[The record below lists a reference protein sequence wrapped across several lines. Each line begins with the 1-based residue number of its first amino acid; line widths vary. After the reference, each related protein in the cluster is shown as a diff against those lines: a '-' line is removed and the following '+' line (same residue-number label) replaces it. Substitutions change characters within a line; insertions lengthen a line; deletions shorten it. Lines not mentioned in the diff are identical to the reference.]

1 MFSGAGG
8 GGGVTIDLNEIL
20 QNFMGGNTGR
30 NNFFSTNTGTGT
42 GGGTSS
48 GFGRGAGPGM
58 NFFSQQPPF
67 SQQQQQQYRKESFTR
82 PFYCTLEELAT
93 GCTKRLKVKN
103 PITDPLTG
111 QPKMMER
118 IYTVKVKPGW
128 KKGTK
133 LHFQATKDG
142 NFPPISFVLCEK
154 KHDFF
159 RRVNN
164 DIHWNCKIT
173 QQQAEKGVKLK
184 VPVWMNNTN
193 NASQPPSNNY
203 LEIIMQ
209 GDNNEEIPI
218 RHGQKK
224 VVKGYGMPIKGGP
237 DKGDLIIEFHI
248 KRDVS

>member
-1 MFSGAGG
+1 
-8 GGGVTIDLNEIL
+8 
-20 QNFMGGNTGR
+20 
-30 NNFFSTNTGTGT
+30 
-42 GGGTSS
+42 
-48 GFGRGAGPGM
+48 
-58 NFFSQQPPF
+58 
-67 SQQQQQQYRKESFTR
+67 
-82 PFYCTLEELAT
+82 
-93 GCTKRLKVKN
+93 
-103 PITDPLTG
+103 
-111 QPKMMER
+111 MER

-164 DIHWNCKIT
+164 DIHWNCRIT

-184 VPVWMNNTN
+184 VPILINTPQ
-193 NASQPPSNNY
+193 QPKY
-203 LEIIMQ
+203 LEILMQ
-209 GDNNEEIPI
+209 RDDNEEIPI

-237 DKGDLIIEFHI
+237 GKGDLIIEFHI
-248 KRDVS
+248 KKDVS